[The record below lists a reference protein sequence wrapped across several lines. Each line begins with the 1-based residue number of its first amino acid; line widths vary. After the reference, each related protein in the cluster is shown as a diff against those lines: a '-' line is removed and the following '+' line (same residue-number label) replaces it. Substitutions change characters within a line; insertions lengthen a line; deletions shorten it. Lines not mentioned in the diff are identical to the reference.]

1 MRVEAGCS
9 TALNSPIYLPPL
21 NDDNLRTG
29 GSKWASPEK
38 KKIAWIN
45 NEQNYS
51 NSAHHNLPQHGGQW
65 ALRWQSWVN
74 ILYLNMILGSWV
86 FCLTM
91 LPLSLQNMG
100 KPLSLEETWN
110 PLAALVWTQARFG
123 DRVCVQQSAFEVYVC
138 EVSRRCSLGAL
149 RWKPGIIA
157 VDNLQVIVQLKH
169 LPLLCG
175 SGLWCLVTARSH

>member
-38 KKIAWIN
+38 KIAWIN

-74 ILYLNMILGSWV
+74 ILCLNMILGSWV

-110 PLAALVWTQARFG
+110 PSAALIWMQAREIRFA
-123 DRVCVQQSAFEVYVC
+123 CS
-138 EVSRRCSLGAL
+138 SRLLRLMSVKWVDGVLWVPSGGSL
-149 RWKPGIIA
+149 
-157 VDNLQVIVQLKH
+157 V
-169 LPLLCG
+169 
-175 SGLWCLVTARSH
+175 